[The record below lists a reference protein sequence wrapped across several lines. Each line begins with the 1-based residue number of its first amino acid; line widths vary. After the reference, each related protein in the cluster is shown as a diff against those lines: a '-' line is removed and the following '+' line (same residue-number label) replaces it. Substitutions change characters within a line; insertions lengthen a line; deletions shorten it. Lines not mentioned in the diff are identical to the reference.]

1 MKENFKNRLIE
12 IIETSFRLLEMK
24 IANGGII
31 SKNEASFQLELGYIL
46 KVVGQ
51 LYEFQPNEKFHLEL
65 ENYID
70 LKTTSIKSKSK
81 KARVDIYLEFGNE
94 NQKIK
99 SAIELKFLKKQNH
112 REPNNRYDIFKDISN
127 LEAYKENGIDL
138 CYFYISTDHS
148 HYVNQ
153 EKYSIDTAD
162 FDFRNGSKYKK
173 GKILSYNT
181 EKPYGDPIELK
192 GNYEFKWT
200 EPSDNIYFMKLE
212 I

>member
-31 SKNEASFQLELGYIL
+31 SKNEASFQLELAYIL

-70 LKTTSIKSKSK
+70 LKTPSIKSKSK
-81 KARVDIYLEFGNE
+81 KARVDIYLEFGNQ

-99 SAIELKFLKKQNH
+99 GAIELKYLKKRNH

-138 CYFYISTDHS
+138 CYFFISTDHS

-162 FDFRNGSKYKK
+162 FDFRDGSEYEK
-173 GKILSYNT
+173 GKTLIYNT
-181 EKPYGDPIELK
+181 EKPYGDPIELI

>member
-1 MKENFKNRLIE
+1 MKEKFKDRLKQ
-12 IIETSFRLLEMK
+12 IIDTSFDLLEMK

-51 LYEFQPNEKFHLEL
+51 LYEFHPNEKFHLEL
-65 ENYID
+65 ENTVQ
-70 LKTTSIKSKSK
+70 LKTKSRKSKTNN
-81 KARVDIYLEFGNE
+81 ARIDIYLEFGTENE
-94 NQKIK
+94 KVN

-112 REPNNRYDIFKDISN
+112 REPNNRYDIFKDLAN
-127 LEAYKENGIDL
+127 LEDYKESGIEL

-153 EKYSIDTAD
+153 KEYSENTSD
-162 FDFRNGSKYKK
+162 FDFRNGAEYLSGTILEYK
-173 GKILSYNT
+173 T
-181 EKPYGDPIELK
+181 ENPYGAPISLK
-192 GNYEFKWT
+192 KDYKFNWKTIEKLH
-200 EPSDNIYFMKLE
+200 FMKVE

>member
-1 MKENFKNRLIE
+1 MKKNFKNRLIE

-162 FDFRNGSKYKK
+162 FDFRDGAEYKK
-173 GKILSYNT
+173 GKTLSYNT

>member
-12 IIETSFRLLEMK
+12 IIKTSFRLLEMK

-162 FDFRNGSKYKK
+162 FDFRDGAKYKK

-181 EKPYGDPIELK
+181 KKPYGDPIELK

>member
-1 MKENFKNRLIE
+1 MKKNFKNRLIK
-12 IIETSFRLLEMK
+12 IIKTSFQLLEMK

-46 KVVGQ
+46 KVIGQ

-65 ENYID
+65 ESYIN
-70 LKTTSIKSKSK
+70 LKKTSIKSKSK
-81 KARVDIYLEFGNE
+81 KARVDIYLEFGNDE
-94 NQKIK
+94 EKIK
-99 SAIELKFLKKQNH
+99 GAIELKFLKKKNH

-153 EKYSIDTAD
+153 KKYSIDTAD
-162 FDFRNGSKYKK
+162 FDFRNGKEYKK
-173 GKILSYNT
+173 GQKLNYST
-181 EKPYGDPIELK
+181 DKPYGNPIELN
-192 GNYEFKWT
+192 GNYKFIWT
-200 EPSDNIYFMKLE
+200 EPSENIYFMKLK

>member
-1 MKENFKNRLIE
+1 MKENLKNRLIE

-31 SKNEASFQLELGYIL
+31 SKNEASFQLELAYIL

-65 ENYID
+65 ESYID
-70 LKTTSIKSKSK
+70 LKKTSIKSKSK
-81 KARVDIYLEFGNE
+81 KARVDIYLEFGNDE
-94 NQKIK
+94 NKIK
-99 SAIELKFLKKQNH
+99 GAIELKFLKKKNH

-153 EKYSIDTAD
+153 KIYSIDTDD
-162 FDFRNGSKYKK
+162 FDFRDGVEYSK
-173 GKILSYNT
+173 GKVLYYRT
-181 EKPYGDPIELK
+181 KKPYGEPIKLK
-192 GNYEFKWT
+192 GSYKFEWEKPT
-200 EPSDNIYFMKLE
+200 ENFYFMKLK

>member
-1 MKENFKNRLIE
+1 MKENFKNRLNE

-65 ENYID
+65 ENYIN

-94 NQKIK
+94 NQKIN
-99 SAIELKFLKKQNH
+99 SAIEVKFLKRKNH

-162 FDFRNGSKYKK
+162 FNFRHGTEYKNGKR
-173 GKILSYNT
+173 LNYNT
-181 EKPYGDPIELK
+181 EKPYGDPIELN
-192 GNYEFKWT
+192 GNYKFEWT
-200 EPSDNIYFMKLE
+200 EPSDNIYFMKLK

>member
-1 MKENFKNRLIE
+1 MKENFKNRLIKIVE
-12 IIETSFRLLEMK
+12 ASFQLLEMK

-31 SKNEASFQLELGYIL
+31 SKNEASFQLELAYIL

-65 ENYID
+65 ESYID
-70 LKTTSIKSKSK
+70 LKKTSIKSKSK
-81 KARVDIYLEFGNE
+81 KARVDIYLEFGNDE
-94 NQKIK
+94 NKVK
-99 SAIELKFLKKQNH
+99 GAIELKFLKKKNH

-138 CYFYISTDHS
+138 CYLYISTDHS

-153 EKYSIDTAD
+153 EKYSSDTAD
-162 FDFRNGSKYKK
+162 FDFRNGTHYISGKQLEYK
-173 GKILSYNT
+173 T
-181 EKPYGDPIELK
+181 EKPYGPPITLK
-192 GNYEFKWT
+192 GNYQFNWSN
-200 EPSDNIYFMKLE
+200 PSENLYFMKLK

>member
-1 MKENFKNRLIE
+1 MKEKFKNRLKQ
-12 IIETSFRLLEMK
+12 IIDTSFDLLEMK

-51 LYEFQPNEKFHLEL
+51 LYEFHPNEKFHLEL
-65 ENYID
+65 ENTIQ
-70 LKTTSIKSKSK
+70 LKTKSRKSKSD
-81 KARVDIYLEFGNE
+81 KARIDIYLEFGTENE
-94 NQKIK
+94 KVN

-112 REPNNRYDIFKDISN
+112 REPNNRYDIFKDLAN
-127 LEAYKENGIDL
+127 LEDYKENGIEL

-153 EKYSIDTAD
+153 KEYSENTSD
-162 FDFRNGSKYKK
+162 FDFRNGTEYIANTKLVYK
-173 GKILSYNT
+173 T
-181 EKPYGDPIELK
+181 EKPYGEPISLN
-192 GNYEFKWT
+192 GNYKFNWKTIE
-200 EPSDNIYFMKLE
+200 SLHFMKVE